1 MSKVMSIHYLRGLAA
16 LAVVAFHLRPALDN
30 IYAQKNLGQM
40 LFSNGNAGVDLFF
53 IISGFI
59 ITLSTAKENAS
70 PKSEFLIKRFFR
82 IYPVLILCLA
92 GMFLITKNTNIYEFI
107 KSAIPL
113 HRDYSSEAPYF
124 GYNPLSPAWTLTFEI
139 YFYIIFFVSLSIS
152 HKYRSLIC
160 SILLVLIVLSTQL
173 YFNGHFD
180 FSGNSAAIITEQN
193 PFMSFLRFSSSP
205 MVLEFV
211 IGMILYEIRN
221 VFKHIPHPN
230 IIAFALLS
238 FAICAYCS
246 GFRSGHGPLN
256 YGLWSLS
263 ALLSAL
269 LYEANNDIK
278 FNRIFSFLGDI
289 SYSLYMVHVLVITLF
304 IKHLQTF
311 SIYAQTSGFSRFI
324 FFISLSIITSYV
336 MYMLIEKPSIKA
348 GRILL
353 SKIHQ
358 QTNNFEFKGN
368 ES

>member
-124 GYNPLSPAWTLTFEI
+124 GYNPL
-139 YFYIIFFVSLSIS
+139 
-152 HKYRSLIC
+152 
-160 SILLVLIVLSTQL
+160 
-173 YFNGHFD
+173 
-180 FSGNSAAIITEQN
+180 SAAIITEQN

-324 FFISLSIITSYV
+324 FFFSLSIITSYV